1 MPEIVDLQFFESVA
15 QLRRWFEKNH
25 ASATEVWV
33 GFYRKGSGR
42 PGPEYLTAVDEA
54 LCFGW
59 IDGVR
64 KRVDD
69 TSYANRFSPRKPA
82 SNWSLVNIGRVA
94 ALEKEGRM
102 TDAGRAAFA
111 ARQAARTGV
120 YSFEQKEQPELTR
133 AETKQFRANTKAW
146 KFFSVTLAPSYRRV
160 ATWWVVS
167 AKKTETRE
175 RRLAALIAASAA
187 GKRLR

>member
-1 MPEIVDLQFFESVA
+1 MPVIVDLQFFESLA
-15 QLRRWFEKNH
+15 ELRAWFEKHH
-25 ASATEVWV
+25 ASAKEVWV
-33 GFYRKGSGR
+33 GFYRKGVGR
-42 PGPEYLTAVDEA
+42 AGPAYLAAVDEA

-82 SNWSLVNIGRVA
+82 SNWSHVNIGRVA

-120 YSFEQKEQPELTR
+120 YAFEQAEAPEFTR
-133 AETKQFRANTKAW
+133 AETKQFRAAAKAW
-146 KFFSVTLAPSYRRV
+146 RFFRALAPSYRRV
-160 ATWWVVS
+160 AIWWVVS
-167 AKKTETRE
+167 AKKPETRE
-175 RRLAALIAASAA
+175 RRLKALIEASGK